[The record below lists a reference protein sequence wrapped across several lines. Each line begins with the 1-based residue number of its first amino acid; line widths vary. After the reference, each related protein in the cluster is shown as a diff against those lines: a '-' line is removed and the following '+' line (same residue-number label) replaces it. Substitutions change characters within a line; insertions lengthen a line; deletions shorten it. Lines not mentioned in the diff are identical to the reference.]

1 MKFINK
7 NTKVIIEPNSE
18 FVEEQL
24 KKSTDFEEFKE
35 KNKKKKSQLKRLENN
50 KGGIYGF

>member
-35 KNKKKKSQLKRLENN
+35 KKQEEKKPIKKARK
-50 KGGIYGF
+50 